1 VSGADLA
8 EALARARAEASVLDA
23 GAWINS
29 IARVE
34 EGYAV
39 QAQLAELAG
48 NDVRG
53 WKVTA
58 LSAEQQRGYSSNH
71 PVAGALLAP
80 FVYAAPAQLSLQRF
94 VTPLLEC
101 EVSFLLGRDLP
112 ARAQPYKQDEIEAA
126 IEAAVPAMEVADSRW
141 PADAPDLLKLADSMG
156 NGAFIA
162 GRALQNWRSLNLSA
176 IDVALSLDGS
186 VIERG
191 SSGRILG
198 NPLRAVIVLAN
209 AQPLPAGGLKRGQF
223 ITTGTCTTPSP
234 LRPGTYIGDFGPLGA
249 LQLDVA

>member
-1 VSGADLA
+1 VSGAHLA
-8 EALARARAEASVLDA
+8 GALARARAEASVLDA
-23 GAWINS
+23 GAWIYS
-29 IARVE
+29 VASVE

-58 LSAEQQRGYSSNH
+58 LSAEQQRGYSSNR

-80 FVYAAPAQLSLQRF
+80 FVHPAPAQLSLQRF
-94 VTPLLEC
+94 VIPLLEC

-112 ARAQPYKQDEIEAA
+112 ARAQPYTQAEIEAA
-126 IEAAVPAMEVADSRW
+126 IEAAVPAMEVADNRW

-162 GRALQNWRSLNLSA
+162 GPALQSWRALDLSA
-176 IDVALSLDGS
+176 LDVTLSLDGN

-198 NPLRAVIVLAN
+198 NPLGAVIALAN
-209 AQPLPAGGLKRGQF
+209 AQPLPAGGLKGGQF
-223 ITTGTCTTPSP
+223 ITTGTCTTPIP
-234 LRPGTYIGDFGPLGA
+234 LRTGAYVGDFGPLGA